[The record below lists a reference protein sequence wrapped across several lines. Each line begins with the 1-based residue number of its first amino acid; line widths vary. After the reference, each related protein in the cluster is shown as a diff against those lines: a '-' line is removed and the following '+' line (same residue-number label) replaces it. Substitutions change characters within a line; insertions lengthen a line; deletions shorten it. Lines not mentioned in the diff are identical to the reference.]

1 MTETIRQCWAFNRA
15 GNRCDHPAGHPG
27 NHAIETTWTDAECA
41 GAPLPQ
47 AQPALSVTDMSP
59 PPVPVATGKCVA
71 CSHAHRDG
79 ECKCGCYSFIG

>member
-1 MTETIRQCWAFNRA
+1 MTETIRQCWAFNKA

-59 PPVPVATGKCVA
+59 APTPATKCAA